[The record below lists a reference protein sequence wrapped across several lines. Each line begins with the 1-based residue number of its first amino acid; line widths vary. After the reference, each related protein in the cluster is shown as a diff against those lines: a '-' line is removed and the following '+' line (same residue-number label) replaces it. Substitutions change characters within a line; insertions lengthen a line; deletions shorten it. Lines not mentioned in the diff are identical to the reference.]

1 MQETVWN
8 ARDLGSIPRTGR
20 SPGDAEAKTPILW
33 PPDAK
38 RHLVGKD
45 LMLGKIEG
53 MGFFQ
58 ARVLEWGC
66 HCLLHKVCIEG
77 SITKTPKCQWH
88 LSTTRVYFSWSSW
101 FYVVWWWRRVGS
113 PDFIPHCHLGHRLL
127 PSCCSLDT
135 SKPRSLE
142 CSLFSWR
149 IGKII
154 EDCERGLQRRFSRLE
169 FDPVVPPKLKGGGGL
184 EI

>member
-1 MQETVWN
+1 MKSESEVAQSCPN
-8 ARDLGSIPRTGR
+8 LSDPMDCSLPGSSVHGIFPRKSTG
-20 SPGDAEAKTPILW
+20 
-33 PPDAK
+33 
-38 RHLVGKD
+38 V
-45 LMLGKIEG
+45 
-53 MGFFQ
+53 
-58 ARVLEWGC
+58 GC

-169 FDPVVPPKLKGGGGL
+169 FDPVVPPKLKGEVGN
-184 EI
+184 IN